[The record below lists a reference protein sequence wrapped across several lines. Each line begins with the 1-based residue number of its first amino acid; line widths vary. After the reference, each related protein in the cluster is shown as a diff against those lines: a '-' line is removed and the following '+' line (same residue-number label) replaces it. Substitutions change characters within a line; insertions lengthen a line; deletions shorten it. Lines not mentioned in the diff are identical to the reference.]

1 MSAVPS
7 IQLEPICAALFVL
20 LQSVTGFRTTGR
32 TLKHWSDVT
41 AEMQPAGYQI
51 QKSISVQQVR
61 GLPPVW
67 RLTADWYLYVRGS
80 QDDNPPS
87 VQLNNL
93 LSQILAIVPPSDAT
107 ILQTLGGLVQWARID
122 GAIETDEGVLGEQAV
137 AIIPLVILSV

>member
-7 IQLEPICAALFVL
+7 IQLEPICAALFAL
-20 LQSVTGFRTTGR
+20 LQSVSGFRTTGR
-32 TLKHWSDVT
+32 TLKHWSDVS

-51 QKSISVQQVR
+51 QKTFSVQQVR

-67 RLTADWYLYVRGS
+67 RLTVDWYLYVHGS

-87 VQLNNL
+87 VQLNVL
-93 LSQILAIVPPSDAT
+93 LSAILAVVPPADST
-107 ILQTLGGLVQWARID
+107 IVQTLGGLVQWARIE
-122 GAIETDEGVLGEQAV
+122 GAIETDEGVLGEQSV